1 VNAALD
7 GLLKNAPTENKS
19 VESRKAPDER
29 APEEA
34 QGQAMAVQPWVK
46 SYPPNVRW
54 NAPLEISSVQSVLEK
69 AAKRFGPQPALDFMG
84 RRTSYA
90 ELDALANRAAAGFQ
104 KLGVKPGV
112 HVGLFLPNTPHF
124 IIAFFG
130 VVKAGGAVVNYSPLD
145 ALPTLQLKVEDSETE
160 ILVTLDLASLYPQA
174 EKLIASTRLK
184 TLIVGEFA
192 EMTPAPAPV
201 KAQMKAAGTLAQVK
215 RDGAHVAFGDLIDND
230 GRYQAHPLGPLT
242 DELAV
247 IQYTGGTT
255 GSPKGAMLTH
265 ANLTAACSLYTEV
278 MTRSEQGL
286 RVGEER
292 VLCILPLFHIYS
304 LTVVMLLG
312 FRLGAELVLH
322 PRFDA
327 QAAVRDIVEKKI
339 TVYLGVPTMHVAI
352 LSVPGVESMDFSSL
366 RLCGSG
372 GAPLPVAVQD
382 RFESVIGCMLNE
394 GWGMTETAPVGTFNP
409 REGARRRGSCG
420 VPYPGTQMKFVDIAD
435 PEREVKLGERGE
447 ICVKGPNVMK
457 GYWKQPEATARAMT
471 ADGFFRTG
479 DVGVMDEDGFVY
491 IVDRTKDMLLCGG
504 FNVYPR
510 NIEEAIYQHPSVEEV
525 SVIGIPD
532 AYRGETPKAFVKLKA
547 GQPALTLE
555 AMKAFLK
562 DRLGKHEMIGAI
574 EIRDDLPK
582 TPVGKISKKDLREY
596 EARAHAEA

>member
-1 VNAALD
+1 M
-7 GLLKNAPTENKS
+7 S
-19 VESRKAPDER
+19 VH
-29 APEEA
+29 
-34 QGQAMAVQPWVK
+34 PWVK
-46 SYPPNVRW
+46 SYPPNVRFD
-54 NAPLEISSVQSVLEK
+54 APLDIAPVQSVLEK
-69 AAKRFGPQPALDFMG
+69 AAECFGAKPALDFMNK
-84 RRTSYA
+84 RISYA

-112 HVGLFLPNTPHF
+112 HIGLFLPNTPHY

-130 VVKAGGAVVNYSPLD
+130 VMKAGGVVVNYSPLD
-145 ALPTLQLKVEDSETE
+145 ALPTLQLKVNDSETD

-174 EKLIASTRLK
+174 EKLLGSTRLK

-192 EMTPAPAPV
+192 EMTPAPGPV
-201 KAQMKAAGTLAQVK
+201 ASQMKAGGMLAEVSH
-215 RDGAHVAFGDLIDND
+215 DSAHVAFRDLIDND
-230 GRYQAHPLGPLT
+230 GRYRVHALGALD

-265 ANLTAACSLYTEV
+265 ANLTAATSLYTEV
-278 MTRSEQGL
+278 MTRSVDGL
-286 RVGEER
+286 RAGEER
-292 VLCILPLFHIYS
+292 FLCILPLFHIYS
-304 LTVVMLLG
+304 LTVVMMLG

-327 QAAVRDIVEKKI
+327 QAAVKDMVEKKI

-352 LSVPGVESMDFSSL
+352 LAVPGVEAMDFSSL

-382 RFESVIGCMLNE
+382 RFERVIGCPLNE
-394 GWGMTETAPVGTFNP
+394 GWGMTETSPIGTFNP
-409 REGARRRGSCG
+409 REGRRRPASCG
-420 VPYPGTQMKFVDIAD
+420 VPYPGTQMKFSDVAD
-435 PEREVKLGERGE
+435 PEREVALGERGE

-457 GYWKQPEATARAMT
+457 GYWKKPEATANALT

-479 DVGVMDEDGFVY
+479 DVGYMDEDGYVF

-525 SVIGIPD
+525 SVIGVPD
-532 AYRGETPKAFVKLKA
+532 DYRGETPKAFIKLKA
-547 GQPALTLE
+547 GAALVTLE
-555 AMKAFLK
+555 DMKAFLK

-574 EIRDDLPK
+574 EIRDELPK
-582 TPVGKISKKDLREY
+582 TPVGKISKKDLRDY
-596 EARAHAEA
+596 EARALAKA